1 MDHLFRLLFVLFEAT
16 VASQATLSHGVSV
29 VATKKS
35 VVAVATALCYK
46 NPMSLSSIQKSISLA
61 IKTKMRE
68 DELGVRTAAKKCGLD
83 ASTISR
89 LERGAYSTLPDG
101 ATLEKLAKWIGMPI
115 GELLGGEGK
124 DPFEE
129 NTLPEVVE
137 VHLRADKKLS
147 PKTAEALAN
156 MFKALYEQASKTPK

>member
-1 MDHLFRLLFVLFEAT
+1 
-16 VASQATLSHGVSV
+16 
-29 VATKKS
+29 
-35 VVAVATALCYK
+35 
-46 NPMSLSSIQKSISLA
+46 MSLSSIQKSISLA

-68 DELGVRTAAKKCGLD
+68 GELGVRTAAKECGLD

-101 ATLEKLAKWIGMPI
+101 ATLEKLAVWTGMSV

-124 DPFEE
+124 DPLEE

-137 VHLRADKKLS
+137 VHLRADKNLS
-147 PKTAEALAN
+147 PKTADALAK
-156 MFKALYEQASKTPK
+156 MFKALYDQASKTPK